1 MANDTRNGVLR
12 GDARARTGV
21 EGQDTRTSMG
31 REEHLSRGSFVNYYD
46 DLGISTTASGAKEIR
61 SNEAKFNQT
70 IAEQQG
76 KVSGVKGQ
84 LEGAYK
90 SGQEQI
96 SAAWDQL
103 PGYKEAISESW
114 NKTQKS
120 LTPVHVVH
128 GTGDDFVTE
137 GTYYLPK
144 EALEDLQ
151 KQEGVAY
158 RWDDKGNFYV
168 DTRTSKGGRTIG
180 QELHDAFRQGQEDY
194 YNAWYGQSA
203 PAIAK
208 QINEGRTALGE
219 ASNQLET
226 SYATQSGE
234 IGAAQS
240 IIDSAVGQRN
250 MDWAKM
256 REDYTRKKAT
266 IAEIFGNFKVAEAK

>member
-114 NKTQKS
+114 NKAQKD
-120 LTPVHVVH
+120 LTPIHVVH

-144 EALEDLQ
+144 EALDEIQ
-151 KQEGVAY
+151 KQEEVAY

-168 DTRTSKGGRTIG
+168 DVKTSKGDRTIG

-194 YNAWYGQSA
+194 YNSWYSQAA
-203 PAIAK
+203 PTIAQ
-208 QINEGRTALGE
+208 QIDQGAAALNK
-219 ASNQLET
+219 ASGDLES
-226 SYATQSGE
+226 SYASQSGE
-234 IGAAQS
+234 IGTAQS
-240 IIDSAVGQRN
+240 IIDSATGQRN

-256 REDYTRKKAT
+256 REDYARKKAT
-266 IAEIFGNFKVAEAK
+266 IAEIFGNFNVAEAK